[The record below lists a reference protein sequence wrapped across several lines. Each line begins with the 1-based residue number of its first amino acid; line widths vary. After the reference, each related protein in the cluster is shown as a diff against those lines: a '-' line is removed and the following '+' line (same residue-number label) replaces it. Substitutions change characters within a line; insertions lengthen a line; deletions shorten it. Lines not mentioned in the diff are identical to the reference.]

1 MHKAKLLDGRVV
13 AVKVQRPG
21 VEPKLLGDIENLKNF
36 ALLVGDSLPI
46 DYYKIFCE
54 LERTLVFELDF
65 LYEAQATAKVA
76 AAVAHS
82 PNNKPRQAPVTV
94 PLPIPGMLRYV
105 TPYYVELFIV
115 VKQITATVT
124 VTSYSNTFITSSAL
138 SIYKYFFLLSLCDSS
153 SFFLFLFS

>member
-54 LERTLVFELDF
+54 LERTLIFELDF

-82 PNNKPRQAPVTV
+82 PNNKPRAAPVTV
-94 PLPIPGMLRYV
+94 PLPIPGEWRSLTHTHTHTHTYIHKMNI
-105 TPYYVELFIV
+105 VE
-115 VKQITATVT
+115 
-124 VTSYSNTFITSSAL
+124 
-138 SIYKYFFLLSLCDSS
+138 
-153 SFFLFLFS
+153 

>member
-94 PLPIPGMLRYV
+94 PLPIPGMSRYTFNYTLLRDIIPYTLKLIFFHLISYV
-105 TPYYVELFIV
+105 LD
-115 VKQITATVT
+115 AT
-124 VTSYSNTFITSSAL
+124 
-138 SIYKYFFLLSLCDSS
+138 SIIIYTYPLC
-153 SFFLFLFS
+153 

>member
-94 PLPIPGMLRYV
+94 PLPIPGT
-105 TPYYVELFIV
+105 TPLHSTLYSTLPYSILFFYC
-115 VKQITATVT
+115 
-124 VTSYSNTFITSSAL
+124 SYLLYSSHS
-138 SIYKYFFLLSLCDSS
+138 SII
-153 SFFLFLFS
+153 

>member
-94 PLPIPGMLRYV
+94 PLPIPGTTLLHSTLYSTLPYASSNSTLLRC
-105 TPYYVELFIV
+105 TLPYSILFFYC
-115 VKQITATVT
+115 
-124 VTSYSNTFITSSAL
+124 S
-138 SIYKYFFLLSLCDSS
+138 FLLYFSHSS
-153 SFFLFLFS
+153 TL

>member
-94 PLPIPGMLRYV
+94 PLPIPGMSRYTFNYTLLRDIIPYTLKLIFFNLISYV
-105 TPYYVELFIV
+105 LD
-115 VKQITATVT
+115 AT
-124 VTSYSNTFITSSAL
+124 
-138 SIYKYFFLLSLCDSS
+138 SIIIYTYPLC
-153 SFFLFLFS
+153 

>member
-1 MHKAKLLDGRVV
+1 MYSNYFQVHKAKLLDGRVV

-82 PNNKPRQAPVTV
+82 PNNKPRAAPVTV
-94 PLPIPGMLRYV
+94 PLPIPGKCKLM
-105 TPYYVELFIV
+105 
-115 VKQITATVT
+115 
-124 VTSYSNTFITSSAL
+124 SH
-138 SIYKYFFLLSLCDSS
+138 
-153 SFFLFLFS
+153 